1 MVLDNNPFFFST
13 SQPVSCSGDD
23 LSRRGVVVSVLSDPQ
38 IQKCPGVS
46 PHTVERLVGL
56 RQSTR
61 MSYTGHPTRLS
72 LEGSHAAP
80 RGFS

>member
-1 MVLDNNPFFFST
+1 MVLANNPFFFST

-23 LSRRGVVVSVLSDPQ
+23 LSRRGVVVSVLSDPH
-38 IQKCPGVS
+38 IQKCLGVS

-61 MSYTGHPTRLS
+61 MTYTRTPNQTVTR
-72 LEGSHAAP
+72 
-80 RGFS
+80 R